1 MEVASKPTVVLFM
14 RNPTRRSLRKNRP
27 IRLKLWRLQQDLT
40 QERAARW
47 IGISESSYALLESGR
62 LRPTPAQLDLL
73 RRRFGNEVES
83 LFDAVRDCV
92 EVIP

>member
-1 MEVASKPTVVLFM
+1 M
-14 RNPTRRSLRKNRP
+14 
-27 IRLKLWRLQQDLT
+27 IRLKLWRLQQSLT

-47 IGISESSYALLESGR
+47 IGVGESSYAMLESGR

-73 RRRFGNEVES
+73 RQRFGDHVES

-92 EVIP
+92 EVTP